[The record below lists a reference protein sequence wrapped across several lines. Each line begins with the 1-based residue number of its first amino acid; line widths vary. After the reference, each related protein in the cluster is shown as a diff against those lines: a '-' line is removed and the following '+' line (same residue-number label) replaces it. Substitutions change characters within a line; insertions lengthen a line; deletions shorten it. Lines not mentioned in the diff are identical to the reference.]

1 MYQEN
6 ANLNQ
11 YVYDKESMPSSC
23 ACVVCCSIRKTTST
37 TTTQSQLLLQQTR
50 ADYLH

>member
-1 MYQEN
+1 MYILKKN

-23 ACVVCCSIRKTTST
+23 ACSMLQHKNH
-37 TTTQSQLLLQQTR
+37 QLLPKQTR